1 MIQQS
6 TNNITKEEKSENIS
20 SNTVIQNFLHHA
32 LFRSNK
38 FRLEDKR
45 NGEIFTR

>member
-20 SNTVIQNFLHHA
+20 SNTVIQNA

-38 FRLEDKR
+38 FRLADKR